1 MESKE
6 AVLELIIE
14 AESLNRNDSRLCFL
28 KKIIEKDL
36 EILEILKKHIEINEY
51 RFNEKNQSCIKILIP
66 QSDECFIKI
75 KEWLEL
81 QIKMEELT
89 EKEDIYIKSDGECE
103 YKLTSFNDGITIL
116 KGDPIEIMSLDKAT
130 EKLHKILEIEDEL
143 GIELITLFKALKYG
157 VHYVSSQNQLTHD
170 YVWLFN
176 NHISAGVHDKLSYSF
191 MTCNE
196 KRILLFE
203 DLGKTYFIEG
213 KAEEQ

>member
-51 RFNEKNQSCIKILIP
+51 RFNEKDQSCIDILIP
-66 QSDECFIKI
+66 QSDECFIEI

-89 EKEDIYIKSDGECE
+89 EKEDID
-103 YKLTSFNDGITIL
+103 
-116 KGDPIEIMSLDKAT
+116 LD
-130 EKLHKILEIEDEL
+130 
-143 GIELITLFKALKYG
+143 
-157 VHYVSSQNQLTHD
+157 N
-170 YVWLFN
+170 
-176 NHISAGVHDKLSYSF
+176 
-191 MTCNE
+191 
-196 KRILLFE
+196 
-203 DLGKTYFIEG
+203 GKTWE
-213 KAEEQ
+213 A